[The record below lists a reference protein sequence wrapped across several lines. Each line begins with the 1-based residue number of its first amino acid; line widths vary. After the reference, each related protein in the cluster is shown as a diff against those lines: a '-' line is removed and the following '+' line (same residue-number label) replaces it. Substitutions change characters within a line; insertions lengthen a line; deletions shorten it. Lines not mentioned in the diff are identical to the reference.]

1 MSNITLEY
9 VTEVVD
15 GDTFK
20 GNRDNPPVR
29 LAGFNAPELG
39 TQRGIYAKNYL
50 ENLIYGKVVSIETVA
65 TDTYGRHVANVKLGM
80 GSRSVN
86 EEMKKRF
93 SRN

>member
-1 MSNITLEY
+1 MSNITLEL
-9 VTEVVD
+9 VTEVID

-29 LAGFNAPELG
+29 LADFDASELG
-39 TQRGIYAKNYL
+39 TQQGNHAKNYL
-50 ENLIYGKVVSIETVA
+50 EDLIYGKAVSIETIA
-65 TDTYGRHVANVKLGM
+65 TDTYGRHIANVKLGM
-80 GSRSVN
+80 GNRSVN